1 MADRPVDGEDLRRM
15 PTGDLLR
22 QLAEETSTLVRQEI
36 ALARAEMITKSKK
49 AGLGLGELGGAGI
62 AVLYALGALTACLI
76 AALALLLPVWAAA
89 LVVAVA
95 YGVLA
100 AGLALAGRRQLEEN
114 VPPTL
119 DKTEKTMK
127 ENVEWAKNRKR

>member
-1 MADRPVDGEDLRRM
+1 MTAQAPRPSVPRSSF
-15 PTGDLLR
+15 
-22 QLAEETSTLVRQEI
+22 AA
-36 ALARAEMITKSKK
+36 ALKDYTFIRP
-49 AGLGLGELGGAGI
+49 GI
-62 AVLYALGALTACLI
+62 AVSISAACLI